1 MSTDSHLRQDN
12 SDAPLPM
19 RTIVRTWWP
28 LALSWLLMAAEGPAL
43 SAVVARLADPE
54 INLAAF
60 GVVYSLSLI
69 IESPII
75 MLLSASTA
83 LSKDW
88 DSYLRLRRFMM
99 RLSAI
104 LTVLHAL
111 LAFTPLYDVVIVGLI
126 KPPAEIVEP
135 ARLGLKIMLPWTWA
149 IAYRRFQ
156 QGVLIRFGHSR
167 AVSVGTLIRLGADA
181 LVLATGYLVG
191 TVPGIAVATGA
202 LAVGVTSEAIYAGL
216 RVRPVLRDQVREAAP
231 VEEPLTFSA
240 LLEFYVPLAM
250 TSLLALL
257 VQPIGA
263 AALSRMPDALV
274 SLAAWPVVYGFVFV
288 LRSVGMA
295 YNEVVIAL
303 LDEPR
308 STRNLHRFALL
319 LAAVA
324 TGLLLITAATPLA
337 PLWFRRVSGLKPR
350 LATLAHRGLWIAL
363 PWPALNVLYSW
374 YQGAIVHS
382 RRTRGITEAV
392 VIYLVISSVILWA
405 GVGWGQMVGLYV
417 GMAAFVGGVVAQ
429 TAWLWHRSRP
439 AVQSVEQRDEAAALR
454 AADIAAR

>member
-1 MSTDSHLRQDN
+1 
-12 SDAPLPM
+12 M
-19 RTIVRTWWP
+19 RAIVRTWWP

-60 GVVYSLSLI
+60 GVVYSVSLI
-69 IESPII
+69 VESPII

-99 RLSAI
+99 RLSAV
-104 LTVLHAL
+104 LTALHAL

-135 ARLGLKIMLPWTWA
+135 ARLGLMIMLPWTWA

-167 AVSVGTLIRLGADA
+167 AVSLGTLVRLGADSI
-181 LVLATGYLVG
+181 VLASGYLLSTAPGMV
-191 TVPGIAVATGA
+191 VKIPGIAVATGA

-216 RVRPVLRDQVREAAP
+216 RVRPVLRDQVRQTAP
-231 VEEPLTFSA
+231 VEQPLTLPA

-324 TGLLLITAATPLA
+324 TGLLLLTAATPLA

-392 VIYLVISSVILWA
+392 VIYLLTSSAILWV
-405 GVGWGQMVGLYV
+405 GVAWGQVTGLYV
-417 GMAAFVGGVVAQ
+417 GMAAFVSGVMAQ

-439 AVQSVEQRDEAAALR
+439 AVQSVEDRDEAAAFR
-454 AADIAAR
+454 AADMAAR